1 MSSLK
6 LSQAIDLNEE
16 VNSASATYAL
26 RQEQVKTIFELDDN
40 LDLDAKIQEITL
52 DKPKPAVNIY
62 AVKTKRFRRM
72 NGSMESVMI
81 QASEEFNHLSDE
93 LKDYYKKLARKEEDK
108 YLADLAFVKQYLFL
122 NYEKGKNID
131 AMLIFESE
139 QKMEKLFRK
148 PAKVKKELKNCP

>member
-62 AVKTKRFRRM
+62 VVKTKRFRRM
-72 NGSMESVMI
+72 NGSMECVMI

-122 NYEKGKNID
+122 NYEKGKNIE
-131 AMLIFESE
+131 I
-139 QKMEKLFRK
+139 
-148 PAKVKKELKNCP
+148 